1 MAAQLGHDDYT
12 IAWIC
17 SQRLDFISAKGLLD
31 ETHPNLH
38 PHPNDGGNLQYR
50 LGRKGVHNIVIVKA
64 QNYIDGAPPTR
75 AIAGMLATFPS
86 IRLTLMVSFAAGA
99 PQSVRLGD
107 VVVGMPKGEYG
118 AVMSLGLEW
127 DLEGRRIPNQGT
139 CGRNC
144 PPIEIGD
151 VLTQLEAEDSKRHA
165 RMQQS
170 LKNLEGRLSRYT
182 TYVERKA
189 LRDVLFQPDCTHVMG
204 SSTETAHAEGS
215 AEEEREDPCM
225 HCDQTKIIQ
234 REPRDMKVH
243 YGLVL
248 FSAPVEDGLTR
259 DRVNQ
264 QFGNKVLCF
273 DIDRPAV
280 MLASE
285 LPSVVIRGIC
295 GYTDSHDNMAWQT
308 HAAAAA
314 AAYAGELLSCMPAA
328 KVNLMPKVK
337 AEYPSLQC
345 IQDWFYLPISSN
357 KLASTR
363 SQKPLDTWGWV
374 ARTTEFKHWL
384 KEPSQ
389 TLLYLCRPGVDKTT
403 VACYVVDHLLE
414 TFRDGPSAGVAF
426 LSCFFYRGV
435 GRDPVDMISSLLRDL
450 IHNVRPMPSA
460 VRDLYMNHA
469 PKRTYPSLDELRGV
483 MYQVTALYQRTLIVV
498 DGLDDLFVFNGDRD
512 VFLLELL
519 DLQTKTNANLFIT
532 SRPLPDIET
541 IFGGMPTVKI
551 DADNAVAILQ
561 KFVHAELQGYPSVI
575 SLDKAHL
582 EEIEN
587 TIVTKA
593 DTFYRQ
599 EIDQFID
606 NDVFL
611 LGRLHIETVTAQID
625 GKTDR
630 GTIRQVLDTLPPS
643 MDGVYDQAIQRIRKG
658 QQQHK
663 ELAMKFLPFIASAR
677 RPVAFVEAQSVL
689 ATRKDTDIKLIASV
703 CRPFVIVDEKRGSIR
718 LVHPSAKEFIDMTRE
733 RWFPRTDV
741 DEDVISDIS
750 AEDSEWSDR
759 STGDSRSSFGGWP
772 IYREASRK
780 LTLALCADK
789 DLGRLYEEAVAALG
803 RERFSKNHD
812 NILKRFFKSLREEV
826 DQNIH
831 LQTIRL
837 LRYSPSRRQVTE
849 TIHRLCMPSPG
860 SEIPQ
865 ELLDQKESRDEL
877 LERYLETLELDPIEE
892 TSSKDPGRDEPS
904 SDSEAESSADED
916 EDGMGSLPKPDHL
929 DAIVSFLT
937 SGPSYEALKRSMH
950 LLAHPP
956 TSIPEAVQLGGVKS
970 LKKLFEKRFN
980 EVATGEYAWIKELDE
995 VGYSYYEIA
1004 DLICQEQ
1011 SDAPWIY
1018 FDPDPAS
1025 KVYPKEGSHVQGCA
1039 HSYFSIPR
1047 NGSQEQP
1054 PYPEASTV
1062 TELLEELCGLAG
1074 IVPSRNVDE
1083 WNGVVTFEEQNS
1095 VATVSFKKL
1104 TEDGRLDCQ
1113 RVLESIITVLDRVC
1127 AAAGLMQANSL
1138 CCDSFTI
1145 VVHGNKDSQTSKREE
1160 VDQEP
1165 TSVRLCRI
1173 KFAAVLELLTELKSL
1188 PSCPNLTSS
1197 LAIVMSHLCRLLNPL
1212 FDSHQEILES
1222 DTVSGCLNT
1231 ISLTAQFLSLGV
1243 LSYNQGHVGPI
1254 RPFFLDTPQRRVL
1267 LAGNKAGEST
1277 FGIIAELTNMTCVGD
1292 MIQGQVM
1299 SFRIAQL
1306 VAAPCL
1312 AEENPFDLL
1321 SSAED
1326 LLDTWGPGGY
1336 IMHRDKA
1343 SPCAIKIRGGIIC
1356 ANENSPKYH
1365 WSPVS
1370 TIQKPPAFFNP
1381 QSKICIGSLVAVN
1394 PDCSIDE
1401 QECWEKS
1408 NCALTNLGVQS
1419 DFWRYDETQIG
1430 GQAGEYFLLQAH
1442 ITRHRVQGTTLKQVI
1457 LEWEPEMLIPA
1468 LNCLWGLQVSFCTGV
1483 TKRVPLRELMADL
1496 LPTFA
1501 RVFARQQAL
1510 WDELVDRYYILEAF
1524 RADTLGDWFA
1534 QIPPEMYSHVICLV
1548 RSILSAL
1555 KSTGIDSAGNYL
1567 SVAWPYDNPPFRCFR
1582 ISCND
1587 KANSWTRVLADSEDC
1602 ATFAYISSKCLV
1614 TASLNCQ
1621 GPSPSWRSTTPLLGT
1636 AIIRYSNGPV
1646 DASDPLPI
1654 KGKYFF
1660 KKPDSLLRVA
1670 LEQTQGALTLC
1681 VAPSS
1686 VPERMR
1692 QRLRRYGPSVGRD
1705 RWIQLRERQQLSE
1718 RAEHVAVLT
1727 WGAQG

>member
-1 MAAQLGHDDYT
+1 MAAKLGHDDYT

-17 SQRLDFISAKGLLD
+17 SQRLDFISARASLD
-31 ETHPNLH
+31 EAHPELPLH
-38 PHPNDGGNLQYR
+38 PHDGGNLQYQ
-50 LGRKGVHNIVIVKA
+50 LGRKVVHNIVIVKA
-64 QNYIDGAPPTR
+64 QDRIDGAPPTR

-86 IRLTLMVSFAAGA
+86 IRLTLMVGFAAGA

-107 VVVGMPKGEYG
+107 VVVGVPKGEYG

-151 VLTQLEAEDSKRHA
+151 VLTQLEAEDSKRHV
-165 RMQQS
+165 RTQQS
-170 LKNLEGRLSRYT
+170 LENLEGRLSRYT

-189 LRDVLFQPDCTHVMG
+189 LRDVLFQPDCTHVIG
-204 SSTETAHAEGS
+204 SSTETDYAEGS

-225 HCDQTKIIQ
+225 HCDQNKIIQ

-264 QFGNKVLCF
+264 QFGTQVLCF
-273 DIDRPAV
+273 DIDQPAV
-280 MLASE
+280 VLASE

-295 GYTDSHDNMAWQT
+295 DYADSHDNKAWQT

-314 AAYAGELLSCMPAA
+314 AAYASELLSCVSAA
-328 KVNLMPKVK
+328 KVDLMPKVK
-337 AEYPSLQC
+337 SEYPSLQSV
-345 IQDWFYLPISSN
+345 QDWLTFEEFGDEHPHMLD
-357 KLASTR
+357 KQHLGACEWVLRTR
-363 SQKPLDTWGWV
+363 Q
-374 ARTTEFKHWL
+374 FQNWL

-389 TLLYLCRPGVDKTT
+389 TLLYLARPGVDTKDI
-403 VACYVVDHLLE
+403 ASYVVEHLLE
-414 TFRDGPSAGVAF
+414 TFRDDSSVGVTYLYCHSHWRFGNTQVGIMSA
-426 LSCFFYRGV
+426 
-435 GRDPVDMISSLLRDL
+435 LLREL
-450 IHNVRPMPSA
+450 IHKVKTTPST
-460 VRDLYMNHA
+460 VQDIYMKHA
-469 PKRTYPSLDELRGV
+469 SKWTYPSSDKLRRV
-483 MYQVTALYQRTLIVV
+483 LYQVATLYQRTFIVI
-498 DGLDDLFVFNGDRD
+498 DGLDKLNELNGDRD
-512 VFLLELL
+512 FLLQELL
-519 DLQTKTNANLFIT
+519 NLQNKTNASLFVT
-532 SRPLPDIET
+532 SQPRPDIEAR
-541 IFGGMPTVKI
+541 FGETPRLRI
-551 DADNAVAILQ
+551 DADYEVTSLQ
-561 KFVHAELQGYPSVI
+561 RFVQAELQDYPSVI
-575 SLDKAHL
+575 PLDEAHL
-582 EEIEN
+582 EEIN
-587 TIVTKA
+587 NAIVKKA
-593 DTFYRQ
+593 DKLD
-599 EIDQFID
+599 EIYHSDR
-606 NDVFL
+606 FL
-611 LGRLHIETVTAQID
+611 LARLHIGSVVAQIN
-625 GKTDR
+625 GKTD
-630 GTIRQVLDTLPPS
+630 GSTIRQLLHSLPPTPYE
-643 MDGVYDQAIQRIRKG
+643 VYEKAL
-658 QQQHK
+658 QQITTQEK
-663 ELAMKFLPFIASAR
+663 LYKVFAEQVLPFIASAR
-677 RPVAFVEAQSVL
+677 GPVTL
-689 ATRKDTDIKLIASV
+689 AAIGIDKDTDIKLIASA
-703 CRPFVIVDEKRGSIR
+703 CSAFVTVDEKHSSIR
-718 LVHPSAKEFIDMTRE
+718 LVHPSAKEFIDMTWE
-733 RWFPRTDV
+733 RWFPRADV
-741 DEDVISDIS
+741 DEDVVSDIS
-750 AEDSEWSDR
+750 AEDSVWSGQ
-759 STGDSRSSFGGWP
+759 STEDSRSSFGSLP
-772 IYREASRK
+772 IYQEASKK
-780 LTLALCADK
+780 LADMLCADTE
-789 DLGRLYEEAVAALG
+789 LRRLYQEAVAALG

-826 DQNIH
+826 DQNVH

-849 TIHRLCMPSPG
+849 EIHRLCMPSPG
-860 SEIPQ
+860 PEAPQ
-865 ELLDQKESRDEL
+865 KLLDQKESRDEL
-877 LERYLETLELDPIEE
+877 LERYLESLELDFKEE
-892 TSSKDPGRDEPS
+892 SDWRDPGRDEPS
-904 SDSEAESSADED
+904 SDSEVESSAEED
-916 EDGMGSLPKPDHL
+916 EDGMGSFPKSNHL
-929 DAIVSFLT
+929 DSIVSFLT
-937 SGPSYEALKRSMH
+937 SGPSFEALKRSMQ
-950 LLAHPP
+950 LLVYPP

-980 EVATGEYAWIKELDE
+980 EVATGEYAWIKELEE

-1039 HSYFSIPR
+1039 HSYFSIPQ

-1062 TELLEELCGLAG
+1062 TERLEELCGLAG

-1083 WNGVVTFEEQNS
+1083 WDGVVTFEEQNS
-1095 VATVSFKKL
+1095 VATVSFEKL

-1145 VVHGNKDSQTSKREE
+1145 VVHGNKDSQTSKKEE
-1160 VDQEP
+1160 VDQGP

-1173 KFAAVLELLTELKSL
+1173 KFTAVLELLTQLKSL

-1197 LAIVMSHLCRLLNPL
+1197 LTNVMSHLRRLLDPL
-1212 FDSHQEILES
+1212 LDGHQEILRS
-1222 DTVSGCLNT
+1222 DTVSGCMHV

-1370 TIQKPPAFFNP
+1370 TIQNPPAFFNP
-1381 QSKICIGSLVAVN
+1381 QSKICVGSLVAVN

-1408 NCALTNLGVQS
+1408 NCALTNLGVQG

-1510 WDELVDRYYILEAF
+1510 WDELVGRYNILEAF
-1524 RADTLGDWFA
+1524 RADTLGDWLA

-1555 KSTGIDSAGNYL
+1555 KSTGIDPAGNYL

-1621 GPSPSWRSTTPLLGT
+1621 GPWPSWRSTTPLLGT

-1670 LEQTQGALTLC
+1670 LEQTTGALTLC

-1727 WGAQG
+1727 WGVQG